1 MDNISSVAT
10 LIKQLITIKS
20 TADNPEGLEAV
31 LDLACS
37 HLQEYKTEQY
47 VCNGVKSV
55 LIHNQPKNPK
65 RFKIILNGHLD
76 VVAGKDHLYT
86 PIVTENKMR
95 GVGAWDMKSGA
106 ACLIAVFKEVAN
118 KVSYPLGLQLTT
130 DEELGGFNGTK
141 FQVDSGV
148 RADFVITG
156 EPTNLNIV
164 HKAKGILRIRISCEG
179 STGHGAYPWKGDNAI
194 WKMNSFLNTLQR
206 KLPLLKNEQWVTT
219 YNLSTIQTTNTALN
233 KIPDD
238 CSINLDVRYAPS
250 EKDSWVETLNNLI
263 QPSFR
268 MDILADE
275 PGAVVDL
282 NNSYLQNLH
291 DISSK
296 TTGREVLVYGAHGS
310 SDVRHFARVGGAGVE
325 FGLSGG
331 EIGTDDEWVDLLSL
345 EPYINILKQFLLSM
359 NP

>member
-1 MDNISSVAT
+1 MPNVDEIIA
-10 LIKQLITIKS
+10 LIKKLISIKS
-20 TADNPEGLEAV
+20 TVDNPEGLGAV

-37 HLQEYKTEQY
+37 HLNEYKIEEY
-47 VCNGVKSV
+47 VHNGVSSV
-55 LIHNQPKNPK
+55 LVHNQPKNPK
-65 RFKIILNGHLD
+65 KFKVILNGHLD

-86 PIVTENKMR
+86 PKVTENRMR

-106 ACLIAVFKEVAN
+106 ACLIAVFKEVGH

-141 FQVDSGV
+141 FQIDSGV
-148 RADFVITG
+148 RAGFVIAG

-164 HKAKGILRIRISCEG
+164 HKAKGILRIKISCEG
-179 STGHGAYPWKGDNAI
+179 NTGHGAYPWKGDNAI
-194 WKMNSFLNTLQR
+194 WKMGDFLSMLR
-206 KLPLLKNEQWVTT
+206 KKAPLVTQEQWVTT
-219 YNLSTIQTTNTALN
+219 YNLSTIQTTNTAFN

-238 CSINLDVRYAPS
+238 CSINLDVRYAPL
-250 EKDSWVETLNNLI
+250 EKESWIAMLNDLI
-263 QPSFR
+263 PPSFR
-268 MDILADE
+268 MEILTDE
-275 PGAVVDL
+275 PGAMVDL
-282 NNSYLQNLH
+282 NNPYLRKLH
-291 DISSK
+291 ELSTQ

-331 EIGTDDEWVDLLSL
+331 DIGGDDEWVDLHSL
-345 EPYINILKQFLLSM
+345 KPYTNILKKFLLSM